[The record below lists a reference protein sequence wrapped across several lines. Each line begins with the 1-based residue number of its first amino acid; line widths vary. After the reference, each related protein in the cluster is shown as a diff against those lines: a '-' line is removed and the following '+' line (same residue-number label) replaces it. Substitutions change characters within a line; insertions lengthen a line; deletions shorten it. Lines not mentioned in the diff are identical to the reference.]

1 MTISDLLSI
10 TGAVAGVVVLVL
22 MAAVPFLLALPLP
35 GDKRAAAATPVE
47 VPVVIPAQRT
57 AADMPAR
64 HRAAA

>member
-22 MAAVPFLLALPLP
+22 MAALPLLLALPLP
-35 GDKRAAAATPVE
+35 GDARAATPE
-47 VPVVIPAQRT
+47 LPVLIPAQRV
-57 AADMPAR
+57 ASDAPAR